1 MYPEIVSFG
10 PFAVRGYGLMLA
22 IGFLTGIMLAAYRAK
37 KQGENP
43 DHVYNLSIWIVASAL
58 IGARLY
64 FIITHYS
71 EFRAPANASFLSR
84 IVIELKNMFWPV
96 GADGVI
102 GIGGLILY
110 GGLIGAT
117 ITTVIYLRVHRLK
130 IARFLD
136 ILGPS
141 LGLGEFFT
149 RIGCFL
155 NGCCYGMPT
164 KNPLGIVFPDESAAG
179 FHYPGLH
186 IHPSQ
191 LYNSFAGLSIFLL
204 LLGLERWKRFDGY
217 TALWYF
223 MLYAVARFSIDFSRY
238 YEEEMRVFGLSQ
250 NQILSLIVFIAAGS
264 AMTVLS
270 LRARGNTLTR

>member
-1 MYPEIVSFG
+1 MHPDIVAFG
-10 PFAVRGYGLMLA
+10 PFAIHAYGLLLA
-22 IGFLTGIMLAAYRAK
+22 IGFLSGIMLAAHRAK
-37 KQGENP
+37 AQGENP
-43 DHVYNLSIWIVASAL
+43 DHIYNLSIWVVASAL
-58 IGARLY
+58 FGARLY
-64 FIITHYS
+64 YIITHYS
-71 EFRAPANASFLSR
+71 EFRAPASASALGR
-84 IVIELKNMFWPV
+84 IAIELKNMFWPV
-96 GADGVI
+96 GMDGVV
-102 GIGGLILY
+102 GISGLILY

-117 ITTVIYLRVHRLK
+117 LTTVIYLRVHKLR

-164 KNPLGIVFPDESAAG
+164 NSFLGMKFPDESAAG
-179 FHYPGLH
+179 FHYTGLH

-191 LYNSFAGLSIFLL
+191 LYNSFAGLAIFVLL
-204 LLGLERWKRFDGY
+204 LFFERWKRFDGY

-238 YEEEMRVFGLSQ
+238 YEEEMQVFGLSQ
-250 NQILSLIVFIAAGS
+250 NQILSLAVFLAAGIAMIVFS
-264 AMTVLS
+264 R
-270 LRARGNTLTR
+270 RARGNTLER